1 MVRNMNVNDTL
12 SFKDKEAGGKRGL
25 HGHVSIFRE
34 DPVTKEISLWDEA
47 DNIIPISGYQWIL
60 MKMFNLY
67 LDSKHTSDSDPM
79 GKDTSVVIPDL
90 NRNDQLSIGRDPSEY
105 TPMEENIASNHFIQ
119 GFMVGNGASSED
131 LITAKNTDYSFIDLR
146 NPIPF
151 RQGSIPSADQG
162 MYLGMSRQATIP
174 TYYIKKFEAT
184 PNIIHSWYRTGQA
197 WNAYDPVTQADLGPN
212 AQNGTPKTNRIETYA
227 NITMSISSEDF
238 ISYFNNNPTE
248 TSVIN
253 ELGLVA
259 FNMKSGQR
267 TAIESTYPAYIKPV
281 IEYIFSKTAEES
293 SLSELQTLASEA
305 FTALSTAI
313 GEIIERHIDSLLT
326 VLGYI
331 SQLDPSTTYD
341 ETLRSN
347 LMESL
352 GDTENI
358 EVLAYYDQNHNYVS
372 ETDKFLEYVGTIQF
386 SDSDEAERIKLI
398 TYYTFKA
405 IPIDTNTRWFIN
417 YRIYAN

>member
-1 MVRNMNVNDTL
+1 MVRNMDIHDTL
-12 SFKDKEAGGKRGL
+12 SFKDKEAGGKHGL
-25 HGHVSIFRE
+25 HGHVTIFRE
-34 DPVTKEISLWDEA
+34 DPETKQLSLWDED

-79 GKDTSVVIPDL
+79 GKDTSVIIPDL
-90 NRNDQLSIGRDPSEY
+90 NRTEQLGIGLDPSEY
-105 TPMEENIASNHFIQ
+105 TNMEENIASNHFIQ

-151 RQGSIPSADQG
+151 RQGDIPTEEQR
-162 MYLGMSRQATIP
+162 MYLGKYRDSAVAS
-174 TYYIKKFEAT
+174 YFIKKFEAT

-197 WNAYDPVTQADLGPN
+197 WNAFDPVTQADLGPN

-238 ISYFNNNPTE
+238 AAYFANNPTE
-248 TSVIN
+248 SAIIN

-259 FNMKSGQR
+259 FNMKSGHR
-267 TAIESTYPAYIKPV
+267 TAIESTYRPYVKP
-281 IEYIFSKTAEES
+281 IIDYIFSTPAAVGSMSVLKDMADEAKEAVETAMDGITE
-293 SLSELQTLASEA
+293 T
-305 FTALSTAI
+305 
-313 GEIIERHIDSLLT
+313 HIDAFISTLT
-326 VLGYI
+326 FIIASYEAEVSYADIRQELI
-331 SQLDPSTTYD
+331 DRLSAAT
-341 ETLRSN
+341 
-347 LMESL
+347 
-352 GDTENI
+352 NI
-358 EVLAYYDQNHNYVS
+358 GVLAYYDQNQNYVS
-372 ETDKFLEYVGTIQF
+372 ESDKFLEYVDAIQY
-386 SDSDEAERIKLI
+386 SDTDEAERIKLI